1 MRRWGTVPEM
11 SKKHR
16 TSIFSSAYARRNTS
30 ASGVTISAAR
40 AKSRKHC
47 RASLSGRAAGHTIAI
62 GRSPDA
68 FRLPSGHVRGS
79 GVVIVRRAMRESS
92 LWQEVTSI
100 PLQAYSLTVG
110 ALLAAL
116 LLLFNLMLDPS
127 KPESLQP
134 AITDLS
140 KSSGTA
146 RTTTGSAQVA
156 RSIAPV
162 APAAQ
167 ARPELPTTPTLAQSA
182 EEQPG
187 SGGAA
192 EAKPLTRAKP
202 KKSTG
207 QKSTRGKDRADAG
220 YSSYAQQKPAWP
232 TSPAEGTLG
241 PH

>member
-1 MRRWGTVPEM
+1 M
-11 SKKHR
+11 
-16 TSIFSSAYARRNTS
+16 
-30 ASGVTISAAR
+30 
-40 AKSRKHC
+40 
-47 RASLSGRAAGHTIAI
+47 
-62 GRSPDA
+62 
-68 FRLPSGHVRGS
+68 
-79 GVVIVRRAMRESS
+79 IVRRSMRESS
-92 LWQEVTSI
+92 LWREVRSI
-100 PLQAYSLTVG
+100 PLQAYFLTVG
-110 ALLAAL
+110 ALLTAL

-127 KPESLQP
+127 KPESPQP

-146 RTTTGSAQVA
+146 RTTTGSAQVG
-156 RSIAPV
+156 RSITPV

-167 ARPELPTTPTLAQSA
+167 ARPELSTTPTLTQSV
-182 EEQPG
+182 EEQPA

-192 EAKPLTRAKP
+192 EGNPSTGAKP

-207 QKSTRGKDRADAG
+207 QKSTRGKDRTDAG

>member
-1 MRRWGTVPEM
+1 MQ
-11 SKKHR
+11 
-16 TSIFSSAYARRNTS
+16 
-30 ASGVTISAAR
+30 
-40 AKSRKHC
+40 
-47 RASLSGRAAGHTIAI
+47 
-62 GRSPDA
+62 
-68 FRLPSGHVRGS
+68 GS
-79 GVVIVRRAMRESS
+79 GVVIVRRTTRESS

-100 PLQAYSLTVG
+100 PLQAYFLTVG
-110 ALLAAL
+110 ALLTAL
-116 LLLFNLMLDPS
+116 LLLVKLDPI
-127 KPESLQP
+127 KPEGPQP
-134 AITDLS
+134 PQRAITDLS

-167 ARPELPTTPTLAQSA
+167 ARSELPATPTLAQSG
-182 EEQPG
+182 EEQPA

-192 EAKPLTRAKP
+192 EANPSTRAKP

-207 QKSTRGKDRADAG
+207 QKSTPGNNRADAG

>member
-1 MRRWGTVPEM
+1 
-11 SKKHR
+11 
-16 TSIFSSAYARRNTS
+16 
-30 ASGVTISAAR
+30 
-40 AKSRKHC
+40 
-47 RASLSGRAAGHTIAI
+47 
-62 GRSPDA
+62 
-68 FRLPSGHVRGS
+68 
-79 GVVIVRRAMRESS
+79 MRESS

-100 PLQAYSLTVG
+100 PLQAYFLTVG
-110 ALLAAL
+110 ALLTAL
-116 LLLFNLMLDPS
+116 LLLVNLMLDPS
-127 KPESLQP
+127 KPESPQP

-156 RSIAPV
+156 RSIAPI

-167 ARPELPTTPTLAQSA
+167 AQSELPTTPTLAQSG
-182 EEQPG
+182 EEQPA

-192 EAKPLTRAKP
+192 EANPSTRAKP

-207 QKSTRGKDRADAG
+207 QKSTRGNDRADAG